1 MPTLTNDPNEVAS
14 RVQPTSVFD
23 QLTPDSKQN
32 VDRGFKIIDVFR
44 HTPAYGYLRVYPN
57 GDVDAFKIRG
67 PGGTGIAF
75 TKRGQLIFHSGPR
88 SKSQGKGSGNIGMK
102 ADGFL
107 GLKGDRGIVIDA
119 GKKDPD
125 DSDGLDIN
133 VWGDFVEEVV
143 GTKMI
148 TAEKIILDASN
159 IEIRGQGIQLV
170 TGADGGGALTIVS
183 GDIEEMYTNKSTTR
197 FGQKRVI
204 SIGEDTK
211 HELDPRGSTN
221 TVGVGAGN
229 EKYLGDWRVET
240 AGAAKIGVA
249 GGPGQLIKNRTNGL
263 AINVL
268 LGNIKINSDAGKTVI
283 SSKLETKMTGSLV
296 NIEALSGLMNLKSS
310 GPLTISGTPI
320 NLN

>member
-1 MPTLTNDPNEVAS
+1 MPSLVNDPNEVAAK
-14 RVQPTSVFD
+14 VQPTSVFD
-23 QLTPDSKQN
+23 QITPDFSQN
-32 VDRGFKIIDVFR
+32 VDRGFKIVDVFR

-67 PGGTGIAF
+67 PGGTGIAW
-75 TKRGQLIFHSGPR
+75 TQRGQLIFHSGPR
-88 SKSQGKGSGNIGMK
+88 TKSLGKGSGNIGMK
-102 ADGFL
+102 ADGML

-133 VWGDFVEEVV
+133 VWGDSVEEVV

-170 TGADGGGALTIVS
+170 TGADGGGSLTIVS
-183 GDIEEMYTNKSTTR
+183 GDIEELYTNKSTTR

-240 AGAAKIGVA
+240 AGVAKIGIA
-249 GGPGQLIKNRTNGL
+249 GGPGQLVKLRTNGL
-263 AINVL
+263 AMNVL
-268 LGNIKINSDAGKTVI
+268 AGNIKIDSKVGKTVL
-283 SSKLETKMTGSLV
+283 SSKLEAKVTGSIV
-296 NIEALSGLMNLKSS
+296 NIEALTGLMNLKSA

>member
-1 MPTLTNDPNEVAS
+1 MPSLNNDPNEVAAK
-14 RVQPTSVFD
+14 VQPTSIFD
-23 QLTPDSKQN
+23 QITPDATQTI
-32 VDRGFKIIDVFR
+32 DRGWKIVDVFKNASA
-44 HTPAYGYLRVYPN
+44 HGYLRTYPN
-57 GDVDAFKIRG
+57 GNVDAFKIRG
-67 PGGTGIAF
+67 PGGTGI
-75 TKRGQLIFHSGPR
+75 TWTQRGQLIFHSGPR
-88 SKSQGKGSGNIGMK
+88 TKSKGKGSGNIGMK

-107 GLKGDRGIVIDA
+107 GFKGERGIVIDA

-133 VWGDFVEEVV
+133 VWGDSVEEVV

-170 TGADGGGALTIVS
+170 TGDAGGGSLTIAA
-183 GDIEEMYTNKSTTR
+183 GDVEEYYTNKSTTR

-204 SIGEDTK
+204 SLGEDSK

-240 AGAAKIGVA
+240 AGVAKIGIA
-249 GGPGQLIKNRTNGL
+249 GGPGQLVKLRTNGL
-263 AINVL
+263 AMNVL
-268 LGNIKINSDAGKTVI
+268 AGNIKIDSTAGKTVL
-283 SSKLETKMTGSLV
+283 SSKLEAKVTGSIV
-296 NIEALSGLMNLKSS
+296 NIEALTGLMNLKSS